1 MVNVDSDRLI
11 VFVNF
16 VNECCAVMDDDYVS
30 TWLLTPN
37 SNLNMDKPIDL
48 FSKGEV
54 ERLHRLLYF
63 IEIDEADLV

>member
-1 MVNVDSDRLI
+1 MNIDHAKLI

-30 TWLLTPN
+30 TWLQTPN

-48 FSKGEV
+48 FSQGAV